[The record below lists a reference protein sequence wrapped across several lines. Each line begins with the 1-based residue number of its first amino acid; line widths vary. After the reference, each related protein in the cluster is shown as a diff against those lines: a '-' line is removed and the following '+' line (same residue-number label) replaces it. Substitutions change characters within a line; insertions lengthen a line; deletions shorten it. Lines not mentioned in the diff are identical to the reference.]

1 MIPFYYLVSYIS
13 SQGFLMS
20 GILPIILNIAVFS
33 VYNFLEHISQ
43 YKTWLNAHLHSSLY
57 FPSNHSLLFSTEDLT
72 ETRGCLI
79 LFCFLIAWPASIGV
93 YWDNKR
99 SETWNDTT
107 YSKGLKKDTKY
118 VTRIESNLDHP
129 PENSIPITKASRQ
142 TKQDRTSLG
151 YRTTINQDNILA
163 IQKLVRYLLTL
174 KSPSTLIVPLFI
186 SHHHQPPKTKQ
197 NTTQLGSFQFPSFR
211 AYLFRKL

>member
-1 MIPFYYLVSYIS
+1 MAQRAPTFFTL
-13 SQGFLMS
+13 L
-20 GILPIILNIAVFS
+20 
-33 VYNFLEHISQ
+33 
-43 YKTWLNAHLHSSLY
+43 
-57 FPSNHSLLFSTEDLT
+57 PSNHSLLFSTEDLK

-163 IQKLVRYLLTL
+163 IQKLVLYLRSRVRLHSSFL
-174 KSPSTLIVPLFI
+174 YLFPTTT
-186 SHHHQPPKTKQ
+186 SLPKQ
-197 NTTQLGSFQFPSFR
+197 NKTQLGSFQFPSFR